1 MNKKY
6 LGDSV
11 YVETDD
17 HGDTVLT
24 TENYG
29 GATNTIILEHEVIM
43 ELIYWIRA
51 NITNL
56 HEV

>member
-11 YVETDD
+11 YVETDSN
-17 HGDTVLT
+17 GDTVLT
-24 TENYG
+24 TENG
-29 GATNTIILEHEVIM
+29 LGPTNTVILEPEVM
-43 ELIYWIRA
+43 MKLIDWIHA